1 MANWVLALALL
12 QAAAPAP
19 SPSPQVHSEPLAG
32 QLPPLDAPDAR
43 GPERFR
49 PRGPLF
55 ISPMGEPVHEPNP
68 VHIWFDHADANHDGV
83 VTQAEFIADA
93 DRFFLVLDRGHDGE
107 IDPDDIDYYETVL
120 APEIRS
126 GGGGGAFARGGGRH
140 GGRGGGKGGGGR
152 GGGGEGGHRGGGG
165 GPESGAD
172 GGGEATAPPV
182 GSYDASAQGA
192 ARFGFFAFPEPV
204 TAADAN
210 LNRGVDIREF
220 RAAAEQRFASLD
232 KHGDGRLTFDELPKL
247 APAGA
252 GGHRPGGPGGRRG
265 GAMPSRDGGE

>member
-12 QAAAPAP
+12 QAAAPP
-19 SPSPQVHSEPLAG
+19 PSSPSPQVHSEPLAG
-32 QLPPLDAPDAR
+32 QLPSLDVPDAR

-49 PRGPLF
+49 PHGPLF
-55 ISPMGEPVHEPNP
+55 ISPMGEPFRGPNP
-68 VHIWFDHADANHDGV
+68 VRLWFDRADANHDGV
-83 VTQAEFIADA
+83 VTQAEFVADA
-93 DRFFLVLDRGHDGE
+93 DRFFLVLDRAHDGE

-126 GGGGGAFARGGGRH
+126 GGGGGAFPR
-140 GGRGGGKGGGGR
+140 GGGGR
-152 GGGGEGGHRGGGG
+152 GSRGGGRGGREGGGGHRGGGG
-165 GPESGAD
+165 GGSEDGA
-172 GGGEATAPPV
+172 GGSGEATAPPV

-192 ARFGFFAFPEPV
+192 ARFGFFAYPEPV

-232 KHGDGRLTFDELPKL
+232 KRGDGRLTFDQLPKL

-265 GAMPSRDGGE
+265 GGMPPRDGGE